1 MTPEVIEVAAVAADK
16 IVDHANRKARAQQ
29 HVHHVAADET
39 GTAGDDRSRL
49 RAHAALSLFNRRT
62 L

>member
-1 MTPEVIEVAAVAADK
+1 MPPKMIDIAAVAADK
-16 IVDHANRKARAQQ
+16 IVNHANRKARAQQ

-39 GTAGDDRSRL
+39 GTAGDDRSRFGT
-49 RAHAALSLFNRRT
+49 HAALSLFNRRT